1 MVPRQF
7 TPGTATGHA
16 GVGQRIKLAMG
27 VGFAS
32 VLLVGGVSVLLAW
45 TISTGV
51 ERGRHQSLEVEAIDQ
66 IHSLVHHFVA
76 DLHLVLQRGGRFGH
90 KPPEAALDELRR
102 KIAAYELLERAQEG
116 DEARQELVHLEELK
130 SLLARLEAA
139 SLEAIEVSERGWR
152 PAPAQLAFL
161 NELAHEQISVMI
173 EELHALHRKKF
184 QGTIDDSQQRMLL
197 ISALYVALAFGGVLL
212 LLLGNRFLFRRLVL
226 PITNLAHAA
235 LHVASGDL
243 SRRVPVRSGD
253 EVGQLSTAFNQMAER
268 LEAHEADRLNFEAEL
283 ERQVRERTREAE
295 ETAAQLRA
303 TQAQLVRSERIA
315 VTGQIAAGV
324 THEIRTPL
332 NSLAIN
338 VQLLRRELSERAS
351 PPSLRETL
359 HTLATVEYEITRINR
374 ILEEFVKLA
383 RLPAPRI
390 EQVEVGPLVQ
400 GTLELLAP
408 QAEVAGI
415 CVETPRPLSVAPIR
429 GDPDQLREVF
439 LNLGQNALQA
449 MPNGGVLGIE
459 VRQNGEWAEIAV
471 KDSGPGIGEIEQ
483 ERIFLPFVTT
493 KADGLGLGLAIV
505 RRIVEEHGGGV
516 SCQNRTG
523 GGAVFVVR
531 LPVAG
536 PVKEG

>member
-1 MVPRQF
+1 MVPRQSA
-7 TPGTATGHA
+7 PGTAAVHA
-16 GVGQRIKLAMG
+16 GVGRRIKLAMG
-27 VGFAS
+27 IGFAL

-51 ERGRHQSLEVEAIDQ
+51 ERGRHHSLEVEAIDQ
-66 IHSLVHHFVA
+66 IHSLVYHFVA
-76 DLHLVLQRGGRFGH
+76 DLHLVLQRGGRSGH
-90 KPPEAALDELRR
+90 KPPEEALEELKR
-102 KIAAYELLERAQEG
+102 KIAAYQLLERAQGG
-116 DEARQELVHLEELK
+116 DEARQELIRLEELK
-130 SLLARLEAA
+130 SLLGRLEAA
-139 SLEAIEVSERGWR
+139 SVEAIEASERGRR
-152 PAPAQLAFL
+152 PAPAQLSVL
-161 NELAHEQISVMI
+161 NELAHEQISVLI

-184 QGTIDDSQQRMLL
+184 QRTIDDSQRQMLL
-197 ISALYVALAFGGVLL
+197 ISALYVAFAFCGVLL

-268 LEAHEADRLNFEAEL
+268 LEAHEAHRSNFEAEL

-295 ETAAQLRA
+295 ETAARLRA
-303 TQAQLVRSERIA
+303 TQAQLVQSERIA

-390 EQVEVGPLVQ
+390 EEVQLGLLVQ
-400 GTLELLAP
+400 GALELLAP
-408 QAEVAGI
+408 QAEAAGI
-415 CVETPRPLSVAPIR
+415 RVGTPRPLPVAPIR
-429 GDPDQLREVF
+429 ADPDQLREVF

-459 VRQNGEWAEIAV
+459 HEA
-471 KDSGPGIGEIEQ
+471 
-483 ERIFLPFVTT
+483 
-493 KADGLGLGLAIV
+493 LALV
-505 RRIVEEHGGGV
+505 HG
-516 SCQNRTG
+516 
-523 GGAVFVVR
+523 
-531 LPVAG
+531 
-536 PVKEG
+536 

>member
-1 MVPRQF
+1 M
-7 TPGTATGHA
+7 ATGHA
-16 GVGQRIKLAMG
+16 GVGRRIKLAMG
-27 VGFAS
+27 VGFAL

-45 TISTGV
+45 TISRGV
-51 ERGRHQSLEVEAIDQ
+51 ERGRHQSLEVEAIDR
-66 IHSLVHHFVA
+66 IHSLLHYFVG
-76 DLHLVLQRGGRFGH
+76 DLYLVLQGGRALVDQ
-90 KPPEAALDELRR
+90 PPEETLEGLKRE
-102 KIAAYELLERAQEG
+102 IVAYELLERAQGG

-130 SLLARLEAA
+130 SLVARLEAV
-139 SLEAIEVSERGWR
+139 SLEAIEASTRGR
-152 PAPAQLAFL
+152 PLALPELAIL
-161 NELAHEQISVMI
+161 NELAYEQVSRVIG
-173 EELHALHRKKF
+173 ELHALHRKKF
-184 QGTIDDSQQRMLL
+184 QRTIDDSERRMLL
-197 ISALYVALAFGGVLL
+197 ISALYVAFGFGGVLL
-212 LLLGNRFLFRRLVL
+212 LLLGNRFLFRSLVL
-226 PITNLAHAA
+226 PVTDLAYAA
-235 LHVASGDL
+235 FQIASGDL

-351 PPSLRETL
+351 PPSLHETL

-408 QAEVAGI
+408 QAEAAGI

-471 KDSGPGIGEIEQ
+471 KDTGPGIGEIEQ

-536 PVKEG
+536 PVQKG

>member
-116 DEARQELVHLEELK
+116 DEARQELIRLEELK
-130 SLLARLEAA
+130 SLLGRLETA

-268 LEAHEADRLNFEAEL
+268 LEAHEAHRLNFEAEL

-295 ETAAQLRA
+295 ETAAGQRLAGPEEQGRERCEQHRGLDTVHGA
-303 TQAQLVRSERIA
+303 LPSAFCRPSGVTRISASGRSEI
-315 VTGQIAAGV
+315 
-324 THEIRTPL
+324 PCP
-332 NSLAIN
+332 
-338 VQLLRRELSERAS
+338 RRPPGPARRSQARCRCSAS
-351 PPSLRETL
+351 TC
-359 HTLATVEYEITRINR
+359 
-374 ILEEFVKLA
+374 
-383 RLPAPRI
+383 PAPR
-390 EQVEVGPLVQ
+390 
-400 GTLELLAP
+400 
-408 QAEVAGI
+408 
-415 CVETPRPLSVAPIR
+415 
-429 GDPDQLREVF
+429 
-439 LNLGQNALQA
+439 
-449 MPNGGVLGIE
+449 
-459 VRQNGEWAEIAV
+459 
-471 KDSGPGIGEIEQ
+471 PG
-483 ERIFLPFVTT
+483 R
-493 KADGLGLGLAIV
+493 
-505 RRIVEEHGGGV
+505 
-516 SCQNRTG
+516 
-523 GGAVFVVR
+523 
-531 LPVAG
+531 
-536 PVKEG
+536 

>member
-1 MVPRQF
+1 MVPRQS

-16 GVGQRIKLAMG
+16 GIAHRIKLAMG
-27 VGFAS
+27 IGFAS
-32 VLLVGGVSVLLAW
+32 VLLVGGVSVFLARAV
-45 TISTGV
+45 STGV
-51 ERGRHQSLEVEAIDQ
+51 ERGRHQNLEVEAIDQ
-66 IHSLVHHFVA
+66 IHSLVYHFVA

-90 KPPEAALDELRR
+90 KPPEEALEELRR
-102 KIAAYELLERAQEG
+102 KIAAYESLERAQEG
-116 DEARQELVHLEELK
+116 DEARQELIRLEELK
-130 SLLARLEAA
+130 SLLGRLETAT
-139 SLEAIEVSERGWR
+139 LDAIEVSERGRR
-152 PAPAQLAFL
+152 PAPAQLAVL
-161 NELAHEQISVMI
+161 NELAHEQISVVI

-184 QGTIDDSQQRMLL
+184 QRTIDDSQGRMLL
-197 ISALYVALAFGGVLL
+197 ISALYVAFAFGGVVL
-212 LLLGNRFLFRRLVL
+212 LLLGNRFLSRSLVL
-226 PITNLAHAA
+226 PITDLAQAA
-235 LHVASGDL
+235 LEIASGDL
-243 SRRVPVRSGD
+243 ARRVPVRSGD

-303 TQAQLVRSERIA
+303 TQTQLVRSEQIA
-315 VTGQIAAGV
+315 VTGQVAAGV

-351 PPSLRETL
+351 APSLREAL

-383 RLPAPRI
+383 RLPAPRT
-390 EQVEVGPLVQ
+390 EEVQLGLLVR
-400 GTLELLAP
+400 GALELLAP
-408 QAEVAGI
+408 QAEAAGVRVA
-415 CVETPRPLSVAPIR
+415 TPWPLPVAPIR
-429 GDPDQLREVF
+429 ADPDQLREVF

-471 KDSGPGIGEIEQ
+471 KDTGPGIGETEQ

-505 RRIVEEHGGGV
+505 RRIIEEHGGSV
-516 SCQNRTG
+516 SCHNRTG
-523 GGAVFVVR
+523 GGAVFAVR

-536 PVKEG
+536 PVKGG

>member
-1 MVPRQF
+1 MVPRQSAS
-7 TPGTATGHA
+7 GMATGHA
-16 GVGQRIKLAMG
+16 GVGRRIKLAMG
-27 VGFAS
+27 VGFAL

-45 TISTGV
+45 TISRGV
-51 ERGRHQSLEVEAIDQ
+51 ERGRHQSLEVEAIDR
-66 IHSLVHHFVA
+66 IHSLLHYFVG
-76 DLHLVLQRGGRFGH
+76 DLYLVLQGGRALVDQ
-90 KPPEAALDELRR
+90 PPEETLEGLKRE
-102 KIAAYELLERAQEG
+102 IVAYELLERAQGG

-130 SLLARLEAA
+130 SLVARLEAV
-139 SLEAIEVSERGWR
+139 SLEAIEASTRGR
-152 PAPAQLAFL
+152 PLALPELAIL
-161 NELAHEQISVMI
+161 NELAYEQVSRVIG
-173 EELHALHRKKF
+173 ELHALHRKKF
-184 QGTIDDSQQRMLL
+184 QRTIDDSERRMLL
-197 ISALYVALAFGGVLL
+197 ISALYVAFGFGGVLL
-212 LLLGNRFLFRRLVL
+212 LLLGNRFLFRSLVL
-226 PITNLAHAA
+226 PVTDLAYAA
-235 LHVASGDL
+235 FQIASGDL

-351 PPSLRETL
+351 PPSLHETL

-408 QAEVAGI
+408 QAEAAGI

-471 KDSGPGIGEIEQ
+471 KDTGPGIGEIEQ

-536 PVKEG
+536 PVQKG